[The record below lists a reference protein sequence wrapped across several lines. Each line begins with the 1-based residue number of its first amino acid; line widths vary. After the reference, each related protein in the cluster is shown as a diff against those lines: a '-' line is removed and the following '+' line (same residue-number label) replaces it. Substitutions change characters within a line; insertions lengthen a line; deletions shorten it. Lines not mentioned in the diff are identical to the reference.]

1 MRAVLT
7 LRTMTLL
14 GFFITLV
21 TGSASLTAAFD
32 SVDKKSINKNV
43 DPNSPVSKC
52 TNVHVKPNLYSHQ
65 CISYDDQATYYRLR
79 IKFSLYLLYLSVY
92 YIYKETSTF
101 KTA

>member
-32 SVDKKSINKNV
+32 SVDKKYINKNV
-43 DPNSPVSKC
+43 DPNSPVSKMHEC
-52 TNVHVKPNLYSHQ
+52 TCKTKSLFSSMYQ
-65 CISYDDQATYYRLR
+65 LR
-79 IKFSLYLLYLSVY
+79 RSSYLLEIENQVFPLPV
-92 YIYKETSTF
+92 IF
-101 KTA
+101 